1 MRLTS
6 RRGLMGVAA
15 VLAAPKRLAAQSAW
29 PDRTVRIITPSPP
42 GSSVDA
48 TARLLVEGLGRRYG
62 GTWYV
67 ENRPGADGVV
77 AAQAFVLSPP
87 GSALLF
93 SASGIY
99 TAVPLMF
106 SPLPYDTKAELVP
119 IGTPVTDFIGFF
131 VPQDGPA
138 ATLSGFLDLARE
150 RPRRLTW
157 AAAGAWLVINAYLR
171 ANGIE
176 LTYVSYAALTGML
189 ADVAGRRL
197 DLAYLP
203 LAPSLPLVRSGRL
216 RLLAV
221 SSAGRAPAA
230 PDVPTVRELGL
241 PELEFESFP
250 GLFGWRGMPGAL
262 REELASHMR
271 DIVADAAVAERLAG
285 IGLTPRLSTPA
296 SFEADL
302 RDVEGRYAE
311 AARRYGVRPPD

>member
-1 MRLTS
+1 
-6 RRGLMGVAA
+6 
-15 VLAAPKRLAAQSAW
+15 
-29 PDRTVRIITPSPP
+29 
-42 GSSVDA
+42 VDA
-48 TARLLVEGLGRRYG
+48 TARLLADGLGRRYNG
-62 GTWYV
+62 AWYV

-77 AAQAFVLSPP
+77 AAQAFVLSQP

-106 SPLPYDTKAELVP
+106 SPLAYDTKSDLVP

-138 ATLSGFLDLARE
+138 TTLPAFLSVARE
-150 RPRRLTW
+150 RPRHLTW
-157 AAAGAWLVINAYLR
+157 AAAGAYLVLNAYFR
-171 ANGIE
+171 ESGIE

-189 ADVAGRRL
+189 SDVAGGRL

-203 LAPSLPLVRSGRL
+203 LAPSLPLVRAGRL

-221 SSAGRAPAA
+221 SNPGRSPAA

-241 PELEFESFP
+241 PGLEFESFP
-250 GLFGWRGMPGAL
+250 GLFGWRGMPEAL
-262 REELASHMR
+262 RDEIAAHMR
-271 DIVADAAVAERLAG
+271 DIVASAAVAERLAS
-285 IGLTPRLSTPA
+285 IGLAHRLSTPA

-302 RDVEGRYAE
+302 RRMEGLYAE
-311 AARRYGVRPPD
+311 AARRYGVRPSD